1 MKKRIQT
8 LLLGG
13 FFVLFAAAPMTA
25 ITFPQPVMAD
35 AKCETRVLG
44 IPPWYRGLT
53 SDYPKCLI
61 DSPAKAGKADGK
73 EGVHLSN
80 FIWKIALNIVEMIIV
95 ITAYVTVFFIIYGG
109 FQFITGGSNPGMIEK
124 GRKTITN
131 AAIGLAISMAA
142 IAIVNIIFSII

>member
-1 MKKRIQT
+1 MKKRIQN
-8 LLLGG
+8 LILGG
-13 FFVLFAAAPMTA
+13 MFILFAAAPLGA
-25 ITFPQPVMAD
+25 IATPQPVFAG
-35 AKCETRVLG
+35 AACEKRVLG

-53 SDYPKCLI
+53 NDDCSIK
-61 DSPAKAGKADGK
+61 SPDKTGKKGQFLGSFA
-73 EGVHLSN
+73 
-80 FIWKIALNIVEMIIV
+80 WTIALNIIEMIIV